1 MIFDAHFSMWEEA
14 HFFARFWLKNSGT
27 RGCVGAWFVILGGI
41 VSHAPSFS
49 REAAFGVMGMG
60 RRGSGAVQS
69 WVKPAVDPPKVGAL
83 LIGLRR
89 NQSSGGRCGS

>member
-1 MIFDAHFSMWEEA
+1 MLAHGIVIFG
-14 HFFARFWLKNSGT
+14 R
-27 RGCVGAWFVILGGI
+27 GI

-69 WVKPAVDPPKVGAL
+69 WVKPEVDPPKVGAL
-83 LIGLRR
+83 LRGV
-89 NQSSGGRCGS
+89 GH